1 MIRVQS
7 SQNTYLKV
15 FQEKEK
21 KKKSI
26 YWTQKNDVTTPGSK
40 NHTNQLTSA
49 KLKAESGWGLIDL
62 TQPTSQT
69 LGVCPG
75 SGGSALWYFS
85 NPMFKPITLNLKQEN
100 VSIKP
105 KRNGRK
111 KRGKKVDNLETEFLI
126 CK

>member
-1 MIRVQS
+1 MTFLCDQRQS

-26 YWTQKNDVTTPGSK
+26 YRSQKNDGTTPGSK

-85 NPMFKPITLNLKQEN
+85 NSMFKPITLNLEQEN
-100 VSIKP
+100 VSINTNKERQ
-105 KRNGRK
+105 KK
-111 KRGKKVDNLETEFLI
+111 KRGKSRQS
-126 CK
+126 

>member
-1 MIRVQS
+1 MTFFCDQS
-7 SQNTYLKV
+7 SEFTKHLSKGLSR
-15 FQEKEK
+15 ERK

-26 YWTQKNDVTTPGSK
+26 YWAQKNDVTTPGSK

-85 NPMFKPITLNLKQEN
+85 NSMFKPITLNLKQEN

-105 KRNGRK
+105 KRNDRK
-111 KRGKKVDNLETEFLI
+111 KKREKSRQS
-126 CK
+126 

>member
-15 FQEKEK
+15 FQEKKNE
-21 KKKSI
+21 KSI
-26 YWTQKNDVTTPGSK
+26 YRSKKNDVTTPGSK

-69 LGVCPG
+69 LGICPG

-85 NPMFKPITLNLKQEN
+85 NSMFKPITLNLEQEN
-100 VSIKP
+100 VSINTNKE
-105 KRNGRK
+105 RQK
-111 KRGKKVDNLETEFLI
+111 KKMGKSRQS
-126 CK
+126 